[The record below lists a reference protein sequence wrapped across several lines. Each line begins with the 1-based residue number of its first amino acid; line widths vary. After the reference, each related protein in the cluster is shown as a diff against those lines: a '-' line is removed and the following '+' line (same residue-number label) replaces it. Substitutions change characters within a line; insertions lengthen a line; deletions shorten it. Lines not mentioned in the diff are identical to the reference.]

1 MARWLT
7 TLLAVVALVG
17 CDFGGE
23 TPERRIATPS
33 EAQGT
38 RAVALLS
45 PCRAAPPRPRPT
57 PTQLVV
63 QAIRE
68 CEVKRILIAHDDTMW
83 ITYRGGRTVP
93 MKGSTRGLSSGPW
106 SARTPATSSST
117 SSDGALCRGGVRFTD

>member
-38 RAVALLS
+38 RAVAL
-45 PCRAAPPRPRPT
+45 AAPPRPRPT
-57 PTQLVV
+57 PTHLVV

-83 ITYRGGRTVP
+83 ITYRGGRTVT
-93 MKGSTRGLSSGPW
+93 MKRLNPW
-106 SARTPATSSST
+106 AIERATERP
-117 SSDGALCRGGVRFTD
+117 DACNVLIDIE